1 MPRSR
6 QLTLIVAAAVLVV
19 VSALAAACGG
29 TATGPASAAP
39 SPATITAS
47 PTPTPVVV
55 PRDLSSPAKAL
66 IGHWHDANDMDQY
79 FDGKVWSTVTAGG
92 QKWKYGYLVKSQD
105 KAAQSVLLKTFAIKA
120 DGSTNSDV
128 ENIRFAF
135 IDNTWDQLQWGKA
148 GTTADYVDGQIR
160 P

>member
-1 MPRSR
+1 MP
-6 QLTLIVAAAVLVV
+6 IVVTAALMTVAG
-19 VSALAAACGG
+19 LAAACGG
-29 TATGPASAAP
+29 SAA
-39 SPATITAS
+39 SPPAS
-47 PTPTPVVV
+47 PTAPAPASPSPTPIVV

-79 FDGKVWSTVTAGG
+79 FDGKVWYTVTAGG
-92 QKWKYGYLVKSQD
+92 EHWKYGYLVRSQD
-105 KAAQSVLLKTFAIKA
+105 KADQSVLLKTFAIKA
-120 DGSTNSDV
+120 DGSTDSDV

-135 IDNTWDQLQWGKA
+135 IDTTWDQLQWGQA